1 MPLVRT
7 ATHDVSALIDE
18 ARFSPFQVR
27 ILIIAIIISI
37 VDGFDGQALGFALPA
52 LSADFDL
59 PLATFTATISVG
71 LIGMV
76 AGGIVGGPLGD
87 RFGRRSVLLASLAVF
102 ATGTLATAL
111 VSTLEALFVL
121 RLIVCLGIG
130 GLLPNLM
137 ALMTEDAPARL
148 RIAVTTFVV
157 GALGLG
163 GVAGGLFAASVIPS
177 FGWHSI
183 FIGGGVVG
191 ILLFVIGLVLLP
203 ESIRF
208 DVQRGRTNTVRA
220 SLSRITGRTD
230 FSADDEYVIPGET
243 AEKRGSVK
251 ELFRNGRGSTTIL
264 LWLIFAFNLLI
275 VYLMINW
282 LPSLL
287 SEAGYTAETAAIT
300 MSVYNVG
307 GIIGAVV
314 IGLLGGRIG
323 KPAVVLGIAYTVGT
337 VLLLLL
343 QTVDGSV
350 GQLYALAGGIG
361 LCIVGGQ
368 AALSGLAS
376 AAYPTSVRATAA
388 GWAWGVGRLASIL
401 GPSIGGGLLAL
412 GVSPVAIVGY
422 AAVPSGLAAVLVLIL
437 AAIRRSRPIG
447 HDVA

>member
-137 ALMTEDAPARL
+137 ALMTEYAPARL

-314 IGLLGGRIG
+314 IGLLGGDR
-323 KPAVVLGIAYTVGT
+323 KSVV
-337 VLLLLL
+337 
-343 QTVDGSV
+343 
-350 GQLYALAGGIG
+350 
-361 LCIVGGQ
+361 
-368 AALSGLAS
+368 
-376 AAYPTSVRATAA
+376 
-388 GWAWGVGRLASIL
+388 
-401 GPSIGGGLLAL
+401 
-412 GVSPVAIVGY
+412 
-422 AAVPSGLAAVLVLIL
+422 
-437 AAIRRSRPIG
+437 
-447 HDVA
+447 